1 MSNSYF
7 QFKQFRVEQDRCAM
21 KVTTD
26 ACIQGAWT
34 PVLPGVKDVLDIGTG
49 TGLLTLMLAQKSS
62 EITVD
67 AIEVD
72 KDAAGQARANVA
84 GSPWRERINILEGD
98 VRNYPFDK
106 RYDLIITNPPFF
118 SNSLLGDDVNKNLA
132 RHTLQLSFAELL
144 NAANNCLK
152 DDGYVSIL
160 LPIEEYGL
168 WKTQAENDG
177 WHEVNALFVRHT
189 AQMPVKRVVGLFCKK
204 SATSRHEKT
213 LVIKGEEQNYTA
225 DFIELLSPYYLHL

>member
-34 PVLPGVKDVLDIGTG
+34 PVLPSVKNVLDVGTG
-49 TGLLTLMLAQKSS
+49 TGILALMLAQKNS

-132 RHTLQLSFAELL
+132 RHLWISLRLHWCLLHYKHKNVEKTKLLWHSCPTKKSGRQAASSLL
-144 NAANNCLK
+144 N
-152 DDGYVSIL
+152 
-160 LPIEEYGL
+160 
-168 WKTQAENDG
+168 Q
-177 WHEVNALFVRHT
+177 
-189 AQMPVKRVVGLFCKK
+189 KK
-204 SATSRHEKT
+204 
-213 LVIKGEEQNYTA
+213 
-225 DFIELLSPYYLHL
+225 

>member
-1 MSNSYF
+1 MSNTYF

-34 PVLPGVKDVLDIGTG
+34 PVLPCVKDVLDIGAG
-49 TGLLTLMLAQKSS
+49 TGLLALMLAQKSS
-62 EITVD
+62 KIIID
-67 AIEVD
+67 AIEID
-72 KDAAGQARANVA
+72 KEAAEQARGNIAD
-84 GSPWRERINILEGD
+84 SLWHERITILEGD

-106 RYDLIITNPPFF
+106 QYDLIITNPPFF
-118 SNSLLGDDVNKNLA
+118 SNSLLGDDANKNLA
-132 RHTLQLSFAELL
+132 KHTLSLSFEELL
-144 NAANNCLK
+144 KVIDNYLK

-160 LPIEEYGL
+160 LPIEEYWL
-168 WKTQAENDG
+168 WKTRAENDG

-189 AQMPVKRVVGLFCKK
+189 ARMPVKRVVGLFCKN
-204 SATSRHEKT
+204 AAPGRQEKT
-213 LVIKGEEQNYTA
+213 LVIKGDEQQYTA